1 MHSLTDYSCVIMS
14 KALLT
19 ELSAVM
25 EIFHIYIVQYSSQQ
39 PREAIEHLK
48 MANIADE
55 LNFS

>member
-1 MHSLTDYSCVIMS
+1 MS

-39 PREAIEHLK
+39 PHEAIEHLK

-55 LNFS
+55 LNFSLFNFIQFKFK